1 MDGAGVRLGAV
12 VLAGGRSRRM
22 GVDKALVR
30 WQGRSL
36 LDQVCAAAA
45 IAADPVAVLTPWP
58 ERYGADVVGPVVWL
72 REPVAADE
80 GPSGP
85 LAALAVALESWEG
98 AGLGP
103 VDWVL
108 LLGCDLPLLS
118 GERLR
123 VWRSRLDQ
131 LDASILAWVPRTGDR
146 WEPLCGFYR
155 PAVLPSLRGAI
166 AAGVRSFQPWL
177 SALPAEPL
185 PLTEGDRAMLHNCN
199 RPEDLPDGATLPEAP

>member
-1 MDGAGVRLGAV
+1 MGLGVGAI

-22 GVDKALVR
+22 GCDKALVR
-30 WQGRSL
+30 WRGRSL
-36 LDQVCAAAA
+36 LDHVCSSAA

-58 ERYGADVVGPVVWL
+58 ERYEASVSGPVVWL
-72 REPVAADE
+72 PEPLGFDGV
-80 GPSGP
+80 PSGP
-85 LAALAVALESWEG
+85 LAALALGLERWEL

-123 VWRSRLDQ
+123 DWRSRLDP
-131 LDASILAWVPRTGDR
+131 LDDSTLAWVPQTGDR

-155 PAVLPSLRGAI
+155 PLLLPSLQATL
-166 AAGVRSFQPWL
+166 AAGTRSFQPWL

-185 PLTEGDRAMLHNCN
+185 PLEARDRAMLQNCN
-199 RPEDLPDGATLPEAP
+199 RPEDLPDGASFPETP